1 MKNTNKIQEYA
12 IKYLYEVI
20 KMEPKTIAKE
30 LGILIKTVQKIL
42 NITQNQ
48 NSPIKTVTSSTE
60 NTSLLAN
67 KTMSNRSGVS
77 IMTEAASSKSD
88 EIRKQLGSTIS
99 RTAKNAI
106 YRPRD

>member
-1 MKNTNKIQEYA
+1 MKNTSKIQEYA

-20 KMEPKTIAKE
+20 KMEPKMISKE
-30 LGILIKTVQKIL
+30 LGIGIKAVQKTL
-42 NITQNQ
+42 NITQNE
-48 NSPIKTVTSSTE
+48 NGPIKTVTSSTE
-60 NTSLLAN
+60 NTSLLVN

-99 RTAKNAI
+99 RTARNAI